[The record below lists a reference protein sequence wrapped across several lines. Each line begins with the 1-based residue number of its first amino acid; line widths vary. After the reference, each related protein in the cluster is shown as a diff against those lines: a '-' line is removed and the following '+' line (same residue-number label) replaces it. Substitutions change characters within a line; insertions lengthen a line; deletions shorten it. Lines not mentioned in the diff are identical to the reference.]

1 MSTTLEASI
10 HGRTFR
16 LAAPD
21 SEAQALAT
29 AIAVVEAQCSLISS
43 KFPSAEIERVLLLAA
58 LELAARQP
66 AGDLDPQVQTRL
78 AAMTAA
84 LRRTLAETGSSPA

>member
-1 MSTTLEASI
+1 MSTTLEATI

-21 SEAQALAT
+21 AEARALAE
-29 AIAVVEAQCSLISS
+29 AIAVVEAECALIAQ
-43 KFPSAEIERVLLLAA
+43 KQPTAEIERVLLLAA

-66 AGDLDPQVQTRL
+66 AGDLDAGVESRL
-78 AAMTAA
+78 AAMTAN
-84 LRRTLAETGSSPA
+84 LRRALADSRPG